1 MANFNESGIRRVFSQ
16 MQTAS
21 SWKELVRHARSLISL
36 LRRERIALNYGLLAQ
51 DLLALRST
59 RSHANA
65 VRARWGGIS
74 KAVTDANRLTI
85 VLENRLKSS
94 DYSDHLVEFETSEP
108 NISYCVIPYF

>member
-1 MANFNESGIRRVFSQ
+1 MAFWLRICWRYDPLAV
-16 MQTAS
+16 MQTPCAPD
-21 SWKELVRHARSLISL
+21 
-36 LRRERIALNYGLLAQ
+36 G
-51 DLLALRST
+51 
-59 RSHANA
+59 
-65 VRARWGGIS
+65 GGIS